1 MTKWP
6 DLAFAPTEHK
16 LGLYPVVDSVEW
28 IRRLLSVG
36 VTTIQLRI
44 KDRLASNLEQ
54 DINQAIMVGQQYQAR
69 LFINDY
75 WQLAIKHGAYGV
87 HLGQEDINFAD
98 LNRLQKAGLRLGIST
113 HNQQELIRA
122 KQLKPSYIALG
133 HIFPTTTK
141 LMSSSPQGLV
151 TLKQQV
157 NDTPDYATIAIGGIS
172 LACVPAVLATGVG
185 GIAMVSAITK
195 STNWRKVVAQL
206 LYLIEGKEMIDA

>member
-6 DLAFAPTEHK
+6 DHSFATTKHK

-44 KDRLASNLEQ
+44 KDRSASNLEQ
-54 DINQAIMVGQQYQAR
+54 DIHQAIMLGQQYQAR

-133 HIFPTTTK
+133 HIFPTTTT
-141 LMSSSPQGLV
+141 LMSSSTQGLV

-172 LACVPAVLATGVG
+172 LACVPEVLATGVG

-206 LYLIEGKEMIDA
+206 LYLIEGKDMIDA